1 MTRSIVARLIL
12 KDLFLLRWMIAGAVI
27 AGGFALAVMPRGG
40 ASSYIGGV
48 LLICVFVVLNI
59 FLVMSGVVQERKDK
73 VLLFVLSLPV
83 STTQQLAAKVTAN
96 TLAFGVPWVVLTAA
110 TMLVIDATSMPN
122 GILPYWLAILVY
134 LLAYYLALLGVS
146 LVTDSTGWHGAA
158 ITLGNI
164 SVNFL
169 IFFLLGLPSV
179 VANRE
184 APSAVWTTDILT
196 IVAIELAAGAAALGL
211 GMYIASRR
219 SDFV

>member
-1 MTRSIVARLIL
+1 MSRSIVTRLIL
-12 KDLFLLRWMIAGAVI
+12 KDLFLVRWMIAGAVI
-27 AGGFALAVMPRGG
+27 AGGAALAVMPRGG
-40 ASSYIGGV
+40 AASYVGAV
-48 LLICVFVVLNI
+48 LLICVFIVLNI
-59 FLVMSGVVQERKDK
+59 FLVMSVVQERKDK

-96 TLAFGVPWVVLTAA
+96 AVAFVVPWLVLSAG
-110 TMLVIDATSMPN
+110 TMLVIDATAMPN
-122 GILPYWLAILVY
+122 GSLPYWLAVLVY

-146 LVTDSTGWHGAA
+146 LVTDSTGWHAAA

-164 SVNFL
+164 SVNFV

-184 APSAVWTTDILT
+184 APAAVWTADILT
-196 IVAIELAAGAAALGL
+196 IVAVELAAGVAALGL
-211 GMYIASRR
+211 GMYIASHR